1 MSTQEAELALD
12 SIVQSSR
19 QTWGEER
26 IRNLG
31 ATVEGLMIRRG
42 FSPQDL
48 VADDVVEELTQEDFE
63 LAA

>member
-1 MSTQEAELALD
+1 MSNEQLQDALD
-12 SIVQSSR
+12 EKLAKQR

-31 ATVEGLMIRRG
+31 ATVESLMRRRG
-42 FSPQDL
+42 FEPDELDQFDQD
-48 VADDVVEELTQEDFE
+48 EDSFE